1 MHIIHNYRSFVNQKG
16 GNAILII
23 EYEKYYDISEG
34 TVGEL
39 LDCDVSIAAD
49 FYENITRKPWEI
61 EVFVIKT
68 SEHKCKAF
76 CYVDATGIKNIEKLN
91 SLVNLKLDN
100 SVLAYLSSKIGSY
113 TSSLKKMEAVIFGE

>member
-1 MHIIHNYRSFVNQKG
+1 M
-16 GNAILII
+16 II
-23 EYEKYYDISEG
+23 EYEKYYDVEEG

-39 LDCDVSIAAD
+39 LDCDVSIHAD

-61 EVFVIKT
+61 EAFVIKT
-68 SEHKCKAF
+68 GEHKCKAF